1 MATTIRTIHQRCDA
15 ILSKNTRLPNNSFL
29 VEYKVNGESNY
40 DIVSSQK
47 MVRIFDHYYDLY
59 GKDLIR
65 IVSTEGRI
73 NPRLWDEEEYKKQ

>member
-47 MVRIFDHYYDLY
+47 MVRIFDHYYDRY
-59 GKDLIR
+59 GQDLIR

>member
-1 MATTIRTIHQRCDA
+1 MATTIRTIHQKCDVT
-15 ILSKNTRLPNNSFL
+15 LSKNTRLPNNSFL

-59 GKDLIR
+59 GKDLIK